1 MADPAD
7 YFNAATT
14 KNIVIGFVVFLAFG
28 VLWSSF
34 KIVNTGHR
42 GVKTR
47 FGKVDSESL
56 LEGLYFVNPITT
68 NLVVMDVREVK
79 TESKTMAYT
88 KDVQQVDVFYALNYN
103 PDPTKIHVI
112 LEQVGIDWANR
123 LIPQVVL
130 GKIKEIVGHY
140 EAVQLVSNRQE
151 ATRAIFDRIVGE
163 LAAKNVSIRGFELT
177 NLDFNDQFEHAV
189 ESKVVAIQ
197 QAEEAKNK
205 TVKVREE
212 AEQKIISAK
221 AEAESMRIRT
231 QALSQN
237 KGLVDYEAVQ
247 KWDGKLPETMMDS
260 AVPFINLK

>member
-1 MADPAD
+1 MPS
-7 YFNAATT
+7 
-14 KNIVIGFVVFLAFG
+14 KQQILVVIFSFLSVIALSFI
-28 VLWSSF
+28 WSCF
-34 KIVNTGHR
+34 KVVNTGHR

-56 LEGLYFVNPITT
+56 PEGLYFINPVTT
-68 NLVVMDVREVK
+68 NLISMDVRETK
-79 TESKTMAYT
+79 SENKSTAYT
-88 KDVQQVDVFYALNYN
+88 KDVQQVDVQYIINYH
-103 PDPTKIHVI
+103 PDASKMHTI
-112 LEQVGIDWANR
+112 LEKIGIDWADK

-130 GKIKEIVGHY
+130 GKIKEVVGHY

-151 ATRAIFDRIVGE
+151 ATLAIVERISNALNE
-163 LAAKNVSIRGFELT
+163 KNITIKGFELT
-177 NLDFNDQFEHAV
+177 NMDFNDQFEHAV

-205 TVKVREE
+205 TVKVKEE

-221 AEAESMRIRT
+221 AEAESMRIRS

-247 KWDGKLPETMMDS
+247 KWDGKLPEMMTGS
-260 AVPFINLK
+260 NIPFINITR

>member
-1 MADPAD
+1 MVSQL
-7 YFNAATT
+7 AATKT
-14 KNIVIGFVVFLAFG
+14 TLINIFLAIVAFA
-28 VLWSSF
+28 VFAFAWSCF
-34 KIVNTGHR
+34 KVVDTGHR

-56 LEGLYFVNPITT
+56 AEGLYFINPVTT
-68 NLVVMDVREVK
+68 ALIEIDVREK
-79 TESKTMAYT
+79 KMENKSTAYT
-88 KDVQQVDVFYALNYN
+88 KDVQQVDVLYTLNYH
-103 PDPTKIHVI
+103 PDPTQVHVI
-112 LEQVGIDWANR
+112 LEKIGVDWAEK

-130 GKIKEIVGHY
+130 GKIKEVVGHY

-151 ATRAIFDRIVGE
+151 ATKAILDRITQD
-163 LAAKNVSIRGFELT
+163 LNDKKLTIRGFELT

-205 TVKVREE
+205 TVKVKEE
-212 AEQKIISAK
+212 ADQKIISAK

-231 QALSQN
+231 SALSQN

-247 KWDGKLPETMMDS
+247 KWDGKLPEMMTGS
-260 AVPFINLK
+260 ALPFINISK